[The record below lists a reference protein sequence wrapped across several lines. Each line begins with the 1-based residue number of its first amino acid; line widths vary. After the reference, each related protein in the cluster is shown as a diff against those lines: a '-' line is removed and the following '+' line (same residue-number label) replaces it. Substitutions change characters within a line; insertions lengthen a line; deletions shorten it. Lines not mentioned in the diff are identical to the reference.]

1 MKVIH
6 WNTSK
11 ERQQMSGVKNYE
23 DNLFEN
29 LKNIDGNL
37 EIERIQRSE
46 SKIFGSMPFSWLF
59 RYKCKEADIVHATFH
74 VIAPAIYFRRPKK
87 FVITVLDLAP
97 LIDPS
102 SLRDFSLKL
111 QWKFTPK
118 VLKNAD
124 RIIAISQFTKD
135 EIIRLLGIE
144 ENKIDVVYLG
154 VDHSIYKPIDKI
166 KCKEKVGLCTEDKHI
181 LIASAGYERKRLDL
195 AKEIFKGITN
205 SRDDVKMI
213 KTGYDEGLKGTSIN
227 MGYIAEEDMPYLFNA
242 ADVYMH
248 TAEYEGFGLPILEA
262 MACGVPVVVSDRA
275 SIPEVV
281 GDYGNM
287 VDLDSDDCV
296 EQFVEKILSSIE
308 KGKDEKA
315 VEESKEFSWEKTAKE
330 TFKVYEE
337 VMK

>member
-11 ERQQMSGVKNYE
+11 ERQQMSGVKKYE
-23 DNLFEN
+23 DNLFES
-29 LKNIDGNL
+29 LKTIDRDL

-46 SKIFGSMPFSWLF
+46 STIFGSMPLSWLF
-59 RYKCKEADIVHATFH
+59 RYKCKDADIVHATFH
-74 VIAPAIYFRRPKK
+74 VVAPTICFRRPRN
-87 FVITVLDLAP
+87 FVITVLDLDP
-97 LIDPS
+97 LIYPS
-102 SLRDFSLKL
+102 SLQDISLKV
-111 QWKFTPK
+111 QWRFTPK
-118 VLKNAD
+118 ALKNAD
-124 RIIAISQFTKD
+124 KIIAISQFTKD

-154 VDHSIYKPIDKI
+154 VDHSLYKPMDKV
-166 KCKEKVGLCTEDKHI
+166 KCKEKFGLCVDDKHI
-181 LIASAGYERKRLDL
+181 LIVSAGYERKRLDL

-213 KTGYDEGLKGTSIN
+213 KTGYDEGLKGTSMS

-248 TAEYEGFGLPILEA
+248 TAEYEGFGLPVLEA
-262 MACGVPVVVSDRA
+262 MACGVPVVVSNKA

-287 VDLDSDDCV
+287 IDLDSDDCI
-296 EQFVEKILSSIE
+296 EQFVEKILECIE

-315 VEESKEFSWEKTAKE
+315 VEESKKFSWQKTAKE
-330 TFKVYEE
+330 TFKVYEG

>member
-1 MKVIH
+1 MKVIQ

-11 ERQQMSGVKNYE
+11 ERQQMSGVKKYE
-23 DNLFEN
+23 DNLFES
-29 LKNIDGNL
+29 LKTIDRDL

-46 SKIFGSMPFSWLF
+46 SMILGSMPFSWLF
-59 RYKCKEADIVHATFH
+59 RYKCKDADIVHATFH
-74 VIAPAIYFRRPKK
+74 MVAPTIYFRRPRN
-87 FVITVLDLAP
+87 FIITVLDLDP
-97 LIDPS
+97 LIYPS
-102 SLRDFSLKL
+102 SLQDISLKV

-124 RIIAISQFTKD
+124 KIIAISQFTKD

-154 VDHSIYKPIDKI
+154 VDHSIYKPMDKV
-166 KCKEKVGLCTEDKHI
+166 KCKEKFGLCVDDKHV
-181 LIASAGYERKRLDL
+181 LIVSASFERKRLDL
-195 AKEIFKGITN
+195 AKEINKEITN
-205 SRDDVKMI
+205 SRKDVKII
-213 KTGYDEGLKGTSIN
+213 KTGYDDGLKGMSMS

-262 MACGVPVVVSDRA
+262 MACGVPVVVSNRA

-287 VDLDSDDCV
+287 VNLDSDDSI
-296 EQFVEKILSSIE
+296 EQFVEKILECIE

-315 VEESKEFSWEKTAKE
+315 IEQSKKFSWEKTAE
-330 TFKVYEE
+330 DTLKVYED